1 MASHALLHAEL
12 IGLLRQHSPFLDQRH
27 LVVLARMVTGLLLS
41 QTVCF
46 DRWKSVLPL
55 GNCLA
60 ASWQRRCQ
68 RWLCNARI
76 DVEALYR
83 PLILWALQHWQKP
96 GQSLHLALDT
106 TMLWNRC
113 CVVVLSVVAHGRAIP
128 LLWHTLEHPS
138 ASVSAGI
145 SIALLDKADRLLAG
159 FGAITLLAERAFPWD
174 ELLRWFDGKS
184 RWQFVMRLRGDTEI
198 HSTAAPM
205 GCQGRRLRL
214 HRAIAVGFA
223 TCSSGAMAVR
233 KPTCCLPIRPVCLW
247 MSPGIWSATL
257 IPRWIWSG
265 ATACATNPSA
275 SISCRSLSH
284 ERLGW
289 DVSVNQ
295 RRSMPAR
302 STASNWPRPFA
313 WCKSRGPNA
322 LIRG

>member
-1 MASHALLHAEL
+1 VASHALLHAEL

-27 LVVLARMVTGLLLS
+27 LVLLAQMVACLLLS

-46 DRWKSVLPL
+46 DRWTSVLPL

-106 TMLWNRC
+106 TMLWDRC

-145 SIALLDKADRLLAG
+145 SIALLDKADRLLAR
-159 FGAITLLAERAFPWD
+159 FGVITLLAERAFPWD
-174 ELLRWFDGKS
+174 ALLRWFDG
-184 RWQFVMRLRGDTEI
+184 QIPL
-198 HSTAAPM
+198 
-205 GCQGRRLRL
+205 
-214 HRAIAVGFA
+214 
-223 TCSSGAMAVR
+223 AVR
-233 KPTCCLPIRPVCLW
+233 D
-247 MSPGIWSATL
+247 A
-257 IPRWIWSG
+257 
-265 ATACATNPSA
+265 
-275 SISCRSLSH
+275 
-284 ERLGW
+284 
-289 DVSVNQ
+289 
-295 RRSMPAR
+295 PA
-302 STASNWPRPFA
+302 W
-313 WCKSRGPNA
+313 
-322 LIRG
+322 